1 MSGIVVGVDGSPQ
14 AQGALRWALREARLR
29 DATVTALLAW
39 SADESPASV
48 ARMSPGPGAHD
59 LETTARH
66 VLETAVRGAADPR
79 RPVPVVERVEY
90 RDAAEA
96 LLAAAGTAD
105 LLVVGRHG
113 KNAIR
118 RILMG
123 SVCAQCVH
131 TATTPVVV
139 THGAQVPAHG
149 AVVVGV
155 DGSRLSVEALRFAA
169 REARLRGA
177 VLRVVHAWAPVPVGY
192 PAVYI
197 GVDFDASEKAA
208 RAVLDTCLADGVGD
222 RGDLAVED
230 LLVTG
235 SATPALLSAAE
246 DAQLLVVGSRGHG
259 GFAELL
265 LGSVSH
271 QCLHHAPCPVAVVP
285 ATR

>member
-1 MSGIVVGVDGSPQ
+1 MSGIVVGVDGSPE

-29 DATVTALLAW
+29 DATVTVLLAC

-48 ARMSPGPGAHD
+48 AGMTPGPGAHD
-59 LETTARH
+59 VETTARH
-66 VLETAVRGAADPR
+66 VLGTAIRGAADPR
-79 RPVPVVERVEY
+79 CPVPVVERVEY

-96 LLAAAGTAD
+96 LLAAAGSAD

-113 KNAIR
+113 MNPVR

-123 SVCAQCVH
+123 SVSAECVH
-131 TATTPVVV
+131 KAMTPVVV
-139 THGAQVPAHG
+139 THASQVPAHG

-155 DGSRLSVEALRFAA
+155 DGSHLSIEALRFAA

-177 VLRVVHAWAPVPVGY
+177 VLRVVHAWTPVPVGY

-197 GVDFDASEKAA
+197 GVDFEAAEKAA
-208 RAVLDTCLADGVGD
+208 RGVLDACVAAGVGD

-235 SATPALLSAAE
+235 GATPALLSAAG

-285 ATR
+285 AVR

>member
-1 MSGIVVGVDGSPQ
+1 MSGIVVGVDGSPE
-14 AQGALRWALREARLR
+14 AQGALQWALREARLR

-39 SADESPASV
+39 SADESPVSV
-48 ARMSPGPGAHD
+48 ARMAPGPGAHD
-59 LETTARH
+59 IETTARQ
-66 VLETAVRGAADPR
+66 VLGTAIRSAADPR
-79 RPVPVVERVEY
+79 CPVPVVERVEF

-113 KNAIR
+113 MNPVR

-123 SVCAQCVH
+123 SVSAQCVH
-131 TATTPVVV
+131 KATTPVVV
-139 THGAQVPAHG
+139 THGQVPAHG

-155 DGSRLSVEALRFAA
+155 DGSPLSVEALRFAA

-177 VLRVVHAWAPVPVGY
+177 VLRVVHAWTPVPVGY

-197 GVDFDASEKAA
+197 GVDFDAAQKAA
-208 RAVLDTCLADGVGD
+208 RAVLDTCVAEGVGD

-235 SATPALLSAAE
+235 SATPALLSAAG

-259 GFAELL
+259 GFTELL

-285 ATR
+285 AVR